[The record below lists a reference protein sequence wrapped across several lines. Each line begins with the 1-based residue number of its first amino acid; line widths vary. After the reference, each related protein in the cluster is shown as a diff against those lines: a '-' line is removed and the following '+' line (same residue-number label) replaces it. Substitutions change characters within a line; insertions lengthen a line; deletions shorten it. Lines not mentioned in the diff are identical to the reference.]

1 MKSLISVLVLLSSL
15 TSLFIAMNCGKQP
28 TQTNRDR
35 SLSGLEITLSKTDY
49 KLYEP
54 ILIKFTYVNRSS
66 KATSIGLN
74 FIESYERSVNFFIT
88 SDEGKVYDKKIHS
101 AEGLVYEAP
110 QYFIEPG
117 DTFSISMVLNRN
129 NGEPGSGADQYFDKS
144 GCLGNFGYL
153 EPGKY
158 LVYAEDDIGDS
169 TYKTNET
176 AFSVKGLKD
185 DELKIL
191 ELVRT
196 NNYEEVFKKYPLNV
210 FTEHAMARYCENLPS
225 QNEKGET
232 DTSFINDSF
241 GKFINHYP
249 NSLYDMNAGFVN
261 SYFTKVINKTS
272 DINYV
277 INKMT
282 AKYPA
287 SQFAYF
293 INNKAVK
300 NNLIKN
306 YGDLTKKTQ

>member
-1 MKSLISVLVLLSSL
+1 M
-15 TSLFIAMNCGKQP
+15 
-28 TQTNRDR
+28 
-35 SLSGLEITLSKTDY
+35 
-49 KLYEP
+49 
-54 ILIKFTYVNRSS
+54 
-66 KATSIGLN
+66 
-74 FIESYERSVNFFIT
+74 
-88 SDEGKVYDKKIHS
+88 
-101 AEGLVYEAP
+101 
-110 QYFIEPG
+110 
-117 DTFSISMVLNRN
+117 
-129 NGEPGSGADQYFDKS
+129 
-144 GCLGNFGYL
+144 
-153 EPGKY
+153 
-158 LVYAEDDIGDS
+158 YAEDDIGDS